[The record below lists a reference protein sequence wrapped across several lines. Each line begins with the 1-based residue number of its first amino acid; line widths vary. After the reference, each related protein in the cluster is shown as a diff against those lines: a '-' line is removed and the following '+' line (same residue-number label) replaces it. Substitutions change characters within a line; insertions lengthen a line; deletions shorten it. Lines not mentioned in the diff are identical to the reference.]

1 MTRIDRMLRERYTFP
16 TPVSESDRRRLEA
29 RGEDDL
35 RLSRDEA
42 QFSEEWEREYQQAW
56 ERDIRSGAIM
66 GPDSLDM
73 VGK

>member
-1 MTRIDRMLRERYTFP
+1 MTRTERTMRERYSIP
-16 TPVSESDRRRLEA
+16 TPVNERDRRRLEGRA
-29 RGEDDL
+29 EDDL
-35 RLSRDEA
+35 RLSVDEA
-42 QFSEEWEREYQQAW
+42 KFTDEWEREYQLAW